1 MPGSLLLPFACAQAV
16 FAGLGIALL
25 SGVCTPVGPWQPSVN
40 RNGVGLEY
48 ISEKLMHCNHSPRGL
63 DYLPLLMSV
72 AFSVVV
78 MQLLETWR
86 LLYRRK
92 SAVHDAL
99 FTACGVLCLV
109 GWCVLV
115 RYDHRD
121 RRDAFSGMDGMHAA
135 GVVVFM
141 ASFIA
146 LHAASSWAYA
156 EDIVSVNLTHFAIFR
171 REAYV
176 ASDVLYVIVCVVFAV
191 LVILDR
197 NSGAITAEY
206 IILLA
211 FEILNIANIYILS
224 RLETRAAPALKAAGS
239 SVETDEY
246 VVTLTITR

>member
-1 MPGSLLLPFACAQAV
+1 MHSSLLVPFACAQGV

-25 SGVCTPVGPWQPSVN
+25 SGVCSPVGSWQPSVN

-63 DYLPLLMSV
+63 DYIPLLLSV
-72 AFSVVV
+72 AFSVIM

-92 SAVHDAL
+92 SAVCDAV
-99 FTACGVLCLV
+99 FTACAVLCLF
-109 GWCVLV
+109 GWCMLV

-135 GVVVFM
+135 GVVLFM
-141 ASFIA
+141 STFLV
-146 LHAASSWAYA
+146 LHAALSWAYA
-156 EDIVSVNLTHFAIFR
+156 EDIVSVNLTSFAIFR
-171 REAYV
+171 RQAYV

-191 LVILDR
+191 LVVLDR
-197 NSGAITAEY
+197 NGGAITAEY

-211 FEILNIANIYILS
+211 FEALNIANIYILS
-224 RLETRAAPALKAAGS
+224 RLEARAAPKPVGS
-239 SVETDEY
+239 SGETEEY